1 MKNKALYITLIVT
14 IILLTAALLGLTI
27 VKNKDDNTLFY
38 ARVIETFSSGAI
50 IKPIDNEL
58 QDKYDVLMV
67 DIKELEKNDLIK
79 VKISALSSDSYPLK
93 AEVKSYEIVDRAGK
107 ETTSVNNNDN
117 INEDETAK
125 ITTTTSNKTTTTKGA
140 TNLATTKK
148 VQTTTKK
155 IEITTQSSPDDNVIN
170 TLENDID
177 LVNKSADDKSF
188 KEKAKETFIK
198 YVDFIF
204 YDKDINGIYFKDLTS
219 SAKLKI
225 ISLTLKLDNL
235 IEKYFPGYKED
246 LSSAYNNAKT
256 TLVKLYLDETA
267 KYCANNDK
275 VCKQAKSDFQ
285 DLKKSLNLTWDVI
298 KSLTDAGV
306 SKLKEWYEIYSG
318 K

>member
-79 VKISALSSDSYPLK
+79 VKISSLSSDNYPLK

-155 IEITTQSSPDDNVIN
+155 IEITTQSSSDDNVIN
-170 TLENDID
+170 MLENDID

-188 KEKAKETFIK
+188 KATAKETFIK

-235 IEKYFPGYKED
+235 IEKYFPGYKEG